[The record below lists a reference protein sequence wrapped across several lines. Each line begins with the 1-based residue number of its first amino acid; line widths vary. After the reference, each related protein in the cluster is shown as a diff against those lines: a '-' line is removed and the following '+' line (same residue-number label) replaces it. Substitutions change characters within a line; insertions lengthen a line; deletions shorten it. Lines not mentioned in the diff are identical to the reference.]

1 MPLSMSSL
9 GWIPALGRVPVRG
22 QRGAW
27 RVRATP
33 SGVAVKLV
41 ATDVDGTLLDS
52 RHCLPTENAMALRRC
67 QDEYG
72 IEVVIA
78 TGKARGP
85 WAKDVLPALGLGQ
98 NCTAIFLQGLYVT
111 RGDEVVYERP
121 MDKELLTLALEFH
134 ASHAPRSGT
143 VALYC
148 GTEIL
153 CDTPDAQTDR
163 LLPYGE
169 PVPSGRGN
177 LLENVVGVT
186 PVHKLLFLGLEEDL
200 AALRPALELA
210 LGDRATVVKAIDGML
225 EVLPPGA
232 SKGAALRMLLADR
245 GLDPAAMLALG
256 DGENDVEMLRLAGVG
271 VAMKNA
277 VQAAK
282 DAADIVLDQSN
293 DEAGVEA
300 ALERF
305 VFSTKPP

>member
-1 MPLSMSSL
+1 M
-9 GWIPALGRVPVRG
+9 R
-22 QRGAW
+22 
-27 RVRATP
+27 
-33 SGVAVKLV
+33 LV

-52 RHCLPTENAMALRRC
+52 GHSLGEENAAALRRC
-67 QDEYG
+67 QEQYG

-85 WAKDVLPALGLGQ
+85 WAAQVLPALGLGTE
-98 NCTAIFLQGLYVT
+98 CTAIFLQGLYVT

-121 MDKELLTLALEFH
+121 MDEALLTLALEFH
-134 ASHAPRSGT
+134 AEHAPRSGT

-153 CDTPDAQTDR
+153 CHTPDAQTDR

-169 PVPSGRGN
+169 PVPSGRGD
-177 LLENVVGVT
+177 LLANVVGVT
-186 PVHKLLFLGLEEDL
+186 PVHKLLYLGAEEDL
-200 AALRPALELA
+200 AALRPALEQT

-232 SKGAALRMLLADR
+232 SKGAALRRLLEER
-245 GLDPAAMLALG
+245 NLDPSAMLALG
-256 DGENDVEMLRLAGVG
+256 DGENDVEMLRLAGTG
-271 VAMKNA
+271 VAMQNA

-282 DAADIVLDQSN
+282 DAADVVLDQSN
-293 DEAGVEA
+293 DEAGVAA

-305 VFSTKPP
+305 VFT